1 MVANTHSRVAQPLDD
16 GFHHFAV
23 PLSLRLRIHGRSHQV
38 FIISLAAIGSVL
50 TTDFSWRW
58 TYGIGSIYSAIVVGI
73 IALLGE
79 ET

>member
-1 MVANTHSRVAQPLDD
+1 MVANTHSRVAQPLDN

-23 PLSLRLRIHGRSHQV
+23 PLPLRLRIHGRSHQV
-38 FIISLAAIGSVL
+38 SMISLAVIGSIL
-50 TTDFSWRW
+50 TIYSSWRW

-73 IALLGE
+73 IALFGE